1 MVRPR
6 RADPGLSGA
15 ADARAWRADGMRALL
30 SVAAV
35 VAPLAAAVAIT
46 LRPPPHAFI
55 DAAVM
60 GGGAGTILLLR
71 FLRPSIATRT
81 ALTMTILFGMGVY
94 LLARAGLAPG
104 IVLLFAVT
112 SVFAALYF
120 GRSMAFVVVGLGG
133 LAFVVVGWFVT
144 RGHLATP
151 SQIADATIYMNWVRV
166 GIVFTLIGTL
176 LASAI
181 SFVIGRVEATAS
193 ALGVAYQQLGQLH
206 QRLEDAKEEE
216 RRFLAHEL
224 HDELG
229 QNLTGLKLQLQLAAR
244 GSSVPGADAVT
255 TIDELIARV
264 RRMSG
269 DLRPPLLDELGLVPA
284 LRAFVEAQA
293 SLSNVVMKL
302 EADDRAEHGGRL
314 DRAVEITC
322 FRIAQEAIT
331 NALRHASARA
341 MHIRVERN
349 VEAGRV
355 ALQITDDGRGFDAAG
370 RLPAAASAG
379 HLGVVGMRERVRT
392 HGGTFQLRSAPG
404 AGTTIEVELP
414 A

>member
-1 MVRPR
+1 
-6 RADPGLSGA
+6 
-15 ADARAWRADGMRALL
+15 MRALL
-30 SVAAV
+30 SIASV
-35 VAPLAAAVAIT
+35 VAPLAAFVAIA
-46 LRPPPHAFI
+46 LLPPPRPLF
-55 DAAVM
+55 DATVV
-60 GGGAGTILLLR
+60 GGAALVILGLRLFPAATI
-71 FLRPSIATRT
+71 PTRS
-81 ALTMTILFGMGVY
+81 ALAMTVLFGLGVFLLTRMG
-94 LLARAGLAPG
+94 LTPG
-104 IVLLFAVT
+104 VVLLFAVT

-120 GRSMAFVVVGLGG
+120 GRAMAFVAVALGG
-133 LAFVVVGWFVT
+133 VAIIVVGWFVAN
-144 RGHLATP
+144 GHLPVPPAIAEP
-151 SQIADATIYMNWVRV
+151 SRYANWVRV
-166 GIVFTLIGTL
+166 GTVFMLIGSL

-181 SFVIGRVEATAS
+181 SFVIGRVEATAR

-244 GSSVPGADAVT
+244 GAAVPGADALT

-284 LRAFVEAQA
+284 LRAFVGTQA
-293 SLSNVVMKL
+293 ELSGVRITL
-302 EADDRAEHGGRL
+302 ESDEQAEHGTRL
-314 DRAVEITC
+314 DRSTENTC

-331 NALRHASARA
+331 NALRHAAART

-349 VEAGRV
+349 DGHV
-355 ALQITDDGRGFDAAG
+355 ALRITDDGKGFDAGA
-370 RLPAAASAG
+370 RLTAAASSG

-392 HGGTFQLRSAPG
+392 HGGTFHLRSTPG
-404 AGTTIEVELP
+404 AGTTIDVELP